1 LAKPEARPS
10 FALKASLRLLACSEL
25 MAAPVSR
32 SFLAGL
38 NPLVPLRLLSGRR
51 ELLWQFTKRNF
62 EARHKGSL
70 LGMAWSVLNPLLML
84 GLYFVVFGMIFPGD
98 FGGIANAR
106 KADFALALLT
116 GLTIFHFLSEVIN
129 QSPTLIVANPN
140 LVKKVVF
147 PVEIIPAAN
156 LGACLV
162 NFAVCLLLVVVGQA
176 IWGRLGAGSN
186 LLWLPVLVTPVVLL
200 GFGLA
205 WFFAGVG
212 VFLRDVA
219 QTTQFL
225 SLVLM
230 YVSAVFFPVAR
241 IQEYPLLWE
250 VLKFNPVLQ
259 AIRLCRETLLWH
271 HPVDL
276 LLLGWLYAA
285 GVAVFAAGY
294 ACFAWLR
301 PSFADV
307 L

>member
-1 LAKPEARPS
+1 MS
-10 FALKASLRLLACSEL
+10 
-25 MAAPVSR
+25 APVSR

-38 NPLVPLRLLSGRR
+38 NPLAPLRQLGSRR

-70 LGMAWSVLNPLLML
+70 LGMVWSVLNPLLML
-84 GLYFVVFGMIFPGD
+84 GLYFVVFGMIFSGD
-98 FGGIANAR
+98 FGGIPNAHR
-106 KADFALALLT
+106 ADFALALLT

-129 QSPTLIVANPN
+129 QSPALIVANPN

-162 NFAVCLLLVVVGQA
+162 NFAVCLLLVIVGQ
-176 IWGRLGAGSN
+176 IGWGTLGASLH
-186 LLWLPVLVTPVVLL
+186 LLWLPALIAPVVLL
-200 GFGLA
+200 GFGLSWLLA
-205 WFFAGVG
+205 AVG

-230 YVSAVFFPVAR
+230 YVSAVFFPVSR
-241 IQEYPLLWE
+241 IQDYPLLWS
-250 VLKFNPVLQ
+250 VLKLNPVLQ

-271 HPVDL
+271 YPVDL
-276 LLLGWLYAA
+276 PLLGWLYVA
-285 GVAVFAAGY
+285 GAIVFVTGY